1 MKPELVEY
9 LICPKCASKF
19 SLFSKKTEKNEVI
32 SGILKCAKNH
42 KFNIKFGIPRLVVD
56 SENDF
61 VKTESAFS
69 SKWKKFN
76 KTYHNKKWYDGQK
89 KWFLERFGW
98 NTISNFNKFLKS
110 KKLIYPTIISALSK
124 FPVLFIFISI
134 FDNSEFF
141 IVLSYASSSI
151 VIGLLLGI
159 IVLQTI
165 HQIDGKNVL
174 NIKFN
179 SKLLLKGGIS
189 HWIPTMIGTIGT
201 YSGILVIFSTKG
213 AQETG
218 LFYIPFTVYSVLLLV
233 SSAITNISH
242 PVLSGIK
249 TIDEQKGFLKKT
261 LKMNLLLVMPL
272 ASIMLFYSQDIFS
285 IFGAEYNFSS
295 EVMNY
300 LIISIPFTVVG
311 YGTYFLFFAKMHYR
325 KILLLGLISNIS
337 KVALYFIL
345 VPTLGGLGTA
355 IAIMIGELLLVITA
369 IILLEKIQI
378 RLPYK
383 QFLIIIFIPMIIGFI
398 VQLIPIGFIGT
409 IIILPVTFFFYIK
422 FQIMTKEEVCNTSS
436 LILGK
441 EKGTL
446 LANKIEKLF
455 KIK

>member
-1 MKPELVEY
+1 
-9 LICPKCASKF
+9 
-19 SLFSKKTEKNEVI
+19 
-32 SGILKCAKNH
+32 
-42 KFNIKFGIPRLVVD
+42 
-56 SENDF
+56 
-61 VKTESAFS
+61 
-69 SKWKKFN
+69 
-76 KTYHNKKWYDGQK
+76 
-89 KWFLERFGW
+89 
-98 NTISNFNKFLKS
+98 
-110 KKLIYPTIISALSK
+110 
-124 FPVLFIFISI
+124 
-134 FDNSEFF
+134 
-141 IVLSYASSSI
+141 
-151 VIGLLLGI
+151 
-159 IVLQTI
+159 
-165 HQIDGKNVL
+165 
-174 NIKFN
+174 
-179 SKLLLKGGIS
+179 
-189 HWIPTMIGTIGT
+189 MIGTIGT

>member
-1 MKPELVEY
+1 MDMLGVE
-9 LICPKCASKF
+9 
-19 SLFSKKTEKNEVI
+19 
-32 SGILKCAKNH
+32 
-42 KFNIKFGIPRLVVD
+42 VD
-56 SENDF
+56 
-61 VKTESAFS
+61 FS
-69 SKWKKFN
+69 SIIIAIVVGIN
-76 KTYHNKKWYDGQK
+76 IQS
-89 KWFLERFGW
+89 L
-98 NTISNFNKFLKS
+98 SNGVLTSVLKS